1 MPKVGII
8 ISNYNGWQDTLVC
21 LESLQRQTFT
31 DFEIILIDD
40 ASPNDSV
47 AQLQDKLPPNTVFLP
62 QQRNVGFAAANNIGI
77 RRALAD
83 GCDFALLLNN
93 DTAARPDFL
102 EKLLAETPAGAVSC
116 PKMLFMDPPDDIW
129 FAGGALDPKTGRV
142 KHLGGHEK
150 DGPRF
155 AEKKQV
161 SFITFCCVLLPR
173 AVIEQVGYLDE
184 TLFMY
189 CEDVDYCLRLT
200 RAGVPLWFL
209 PDAVIHHKAGGSAG
223 GMLSVYYITRNT
235 LYLTCKGRSTAYA
248 RLKTILPL
256 LTGAA
261 RYALTKRLDE
271 KRDAATARSEAPWI
285 SGTGRW
291 GGWKD
296 KQRQAWRGVAAFSTF
311 VKPKGGPL
319 CRNSPSSS
327 CNTARTPGRC
337 GAHWRHWPCRH
348 PRFRRGAGG

>member
-93 DTAARPDFL
+93 DTAARPDF
-102 EKLLAETPAGAVSC
+102 
-116 PKMLFMDPPDDIW
+116 
-129 FAGGALDPKTGRV
+129 
-142 KHLGGHEK
+142 
-150 DGPRF
+150 

-235 LYLTCKGRSTAYA
+235 LNLTCKGRSTAYA

-261 RYALTKRLDE
+261 RYALTKALGR
-271 KRDAATARSEAPWI
+271 KKGRSY
-285 SGTGRW
+285 G
-291 GGWKD
+291 
-296 KQRQAWRGVAAFSTF
+296 AF
-311 VKPKGGPL
+311 
-319 CRNSPSSS
+319 
-327 CNTARTPGRC
+327 
-337 GAHWRHWPCRH
+337 
-348 PRFRRGAGG
+348 RGAVDFWNGKMGRMEG